1 MSETTTPAHKTLL
14 AEIAAE
20 FDAIKAEFETKIAA
34 LDAKIKGLPEAL
46 KTDIEDGIARLRS
59 AL

>member
-20 FDAIKAEFETKIAA
+20 FDTIKAEFETKIAA
-34 LDAKIKGLPEAL
+34 LAGETPNL
-46 KTDIEDGIARLRS
+46 
-59 AL
+59 